1 VKGIIDIND
10 LNGTQKRQLLEYAG
24 KNAEIDP
31 LSSEESDPLP
41 SEEIDPP
48 KSLQIDPLSSEE
60 NDPHW
65 KCLN

>member
-1 VKGIIDIND
+1 LTSFIID
-10 LNGTQKRQLLEYAG
+10 TKEYYSIIIG